1 MSDQPSNPIDP
12 DSLALSKQEGTRENE
27 TESRR
32 SQLSS
37 RQILALPVLA
47 VAPSIR
53 QAAEE
58 TGVGESTLHR
68 WLRDERF
75 QSEFRRL
82 TAEAAEL
89 TRQELRKLTLRSV
102 EVLTDLMEHPDPTV
116 RLRAAHYA
124 TSLGV
129 QAINLDNLRKDTQ
142 EPRTEADA
150 LSSAYAE

>member
-1 MSDQPSNPIDP
+1 MSDQPSNPLDP
-12 DSLALSKQEGTRENE
+12 DSLALTEQEGTKENE
-27 TESRR
+27 TQPRR

-47 VAPSIR
+47 VAPSVR

-116 RLRAAHYA
+116 RLRAAHYT

-142 EPRTEADA
+142 EPRTETDT
-150 LSSAYAE
+150 LSRAYSE

>member
-1 MSDQPSNPIDP
+1 MSDQPSNPIEHDP
-12 DSLALSKQEGTRENE
+12 LALTEQEGTKQNE
-27 TESRR
+27 TKHRR
-32 SQLSS
+32 SHLSS

-47 VAPSIR
+47 VSPSVR

-75 QSEFRRL
+75 QSELRRL

-102 EVLTDLMEHPDPTV
+102 EVLTELMEHPDPTV
-116 RLRAAHYA
+116 RLRAAYYA

-129 QAINLDNLRKDTQ
+129 RAIDLDNLRKDTK
-142 EPRTEADA
+142 EPRTETDA
-150 LSSAYAE
+150 LSRAYAE

>member
-1 MSDQPSNPIDP
+1 MCDKPSDPLNPDC
-12 DSLALSKQEGTRENE
+12 LALDEQEGTKENE
-27 TESRR
+27 AEAKR

-47 VAPSIR
+47 VAPSVR

-129 QAINLDNLRKDTQ
+129 QAINLDSLRKDTQ
-142 EPRTEADA
+142 DPRTDA
-150 LSSAYAE
+150 LSRAYAE

>member
-1 MSDQPSNPIDP
+1 MCDKPSDPLNPDC
-12 DSLALSKQEGTRENE
+12 LALDEQEGPKENE
-27 TESRR
+27 AEAKR

-47 VAPSIR
+47 VAPSVR

-129 QAINLDNLRKDTQ
+129 QAINLDSLRKDTQ
-142 EPRTEADA
+142 DPRTDA
-150 LSSAYAE
+150 LSRAYAE